1 MTFSIVFTIYSLYGV
16 KKPLNLKERKQKE
29 KKGKKREREK
39 LGEMLI

>member
-16 KKPLNLKERKQKE
+16 KKPLKFKRKET
-29 KKGKKREREK
+29 KGKKREREK

>member
-16 KKPLNLKERKQKE
+16 KKPLNLKERKQK
-29 KKGKKREREK
+29 GKKREREK